1 VTRNIQE
8 MFKNSTDELFGPL
21 KVPRLIDIGRS
32 DIQEF
37 LYRVRAY
44 RQHQDTRRNAGEDV
58 ETLELKFLVEPA
70 LLRTLAIYEMGLKD
84 IEELE
89 SERLEVYLTRC
100 LQPSESYVP
109 SLSKLFDRLKLE
121 TSGGARQR
129 VINLFKAVDEI
140 VLVNGLSEIDEKEIV
155 KQVVKAIEPRRLRE
169 MVQDDILLRGKS
181 NYATRADLFQLIM
194 KHVEG
199 AVCYEGKM
207 ESSSKHQK
215 DGGNRQEGK
224 SKGTMR
230 CYNCRGNH
238 RARDCKSFGYSGKNL
253 NYISPV
259 KAKQKTEGEGISNRM
274 NNRGVDA
281 NSRGNKSRYSLR
293 ENPRPS
299 TRLTESR
306 EARLDGGSSG
316 QFSRPTD
323 KAGGQ
328 AKQVKLQKVHESSG
342 WATLQKQFKIP
353 YRLDRGQRT
362 TNNRTVTIT
371 TTTAVI

>member
-1 VTRNIQE
+1 

-70 LLRTLAIYEMGLKD
+70 LLRTLAIYEMGLRD

-121 TSGGARQR
+121 TSGGAKRR

-140 VLVNGLSEIDEKEIV
+140 VLVNGLSEIDEKEIT
-155 KQVVKAIEPRRLRE
+155 KQVVRAIEPRRLRE
-169 MVQDDILLRGKS
+169 MIQDDILIRGKS
-181 NYATRADLFQLIM
+181 NFATRTELFQLIM

-199 AVCYEGKM
+199 AVCYEEKM
-207 ESSSKHQK
+207 DTSNKHQK
-215 DGGNRQEGK
+215 DGGNRHEGK

-238 RARDCKSFGYSGKNL
+238 RARDCKSFGYSGKNI
-253 NYISPV
+253 NYISPNN
-259 KAKQKTEGEGISNRM
+259 AKPKTENEGGSNRV
-274 NNRGVDA
+274 NNRGTDA

-299 TRLTESR
+299 ARLTESR
-306 EARLDGGSSG
+306 GAGMNGGPSG

-323 KAGGQ
+323 RAGGQ
-328 AKQVKLQKVHESSG
+328 AKQVKLQKVHGSSG
-342 WATLQKQFKIP
+342 WATLQ
-353 YRLDRGQRT
+353 R
-362 TNNRTVTIT
+362 
-371 TTTAVI
+371 